1 MRYLIGV
8 DIGTSGTKT
17 VLFDEYG
24 NKIRSKTVEY
34 PMYQP
39 KNGWAEQD
47 PELWWNAVCETLK
60 QVTAG
65 IDASEIKGVGLTNG
79 IETYKSSNANGKVV
93 DLIENV
99 TIDASETGMWISADF
114 GTVKNCTINGDVSGI
129 KLHVRY
135 AGNTPAIALNDI
147 IESAEVEYVAP
158 DELETSN
165 IITEIAAPAT
175 ILQVYFATFT
185 AYGLTVYNFKLKN
198 LAWSFIMAIMMIPAQ
213 VSIIGF
219 MNFMMKINLYDT
231 YWPLIIP
238 AMAAPSTVYFMK
250 QYMTG
255 ALSVEIIEAAR
266 IDGSG
271 EFATFN
277 KIALPLMK
285 PAMATQAIF
294 AFIASWNNLYTPSMM
309 ITNNRKYTLPMFVQG
324 LRSDVIRTDYG
335 FVYVG
340 LTLTVLPLLIVYFA
354 FSKYIIAGVAL
365 GGVKE

>member
-1 MRYLIGV
+1 MAKTNSVDESYSAKIKATKIFRTVICVILCIISIFPFYTMLINATH
-8 DIGTSGTKT
+8 TSQVIERGIQ
-17 VLFDEYG
+17 LIPGG
-24 NKIRSKTVEY
+24 NLI
-34 PMYQP
+34 
-39 KNGWAEQD
+39 N
-47 PELWWNAVCETLK
+47 N
-60 QVTAG
+60 
-65 IDASEIKGVGLTNG
+65 IKGLLEDTKDVGTNVWQ
-79 IETYKSSNANGKVV
+79 A
-93 DLIENV
+93 LLH
-99 TIDASETGMWISADF
+99 SAM
-114 GTVKNCTINGDVSGI
+114 
-129 KLHVRY
+129 
-135 AGNTPAIALNDI
+135 
-147 IESAEVEYVAP
+147 
-158 DELETSN
+158 
-165 IITEIAAPAT
+165 IAAPAT

-250 QYMTG
+250 QYMSS

-324 LRSDVIRTDYG
+324 LRSDTIRTDYG

-340 LTLTVLPLLIVYFA
+340 LSMTVFPLLVVYFA

>member
-1 MRYLIGV
+1 MA
-8 DIGTSGTKT
+8 KT
-17 VLFDEYG
+17 
-24 NKIRSKTVEY
+24 NS
-34 PMYQP
+34 
-39 KNGWAEQD
+39 A
-47 PELWWNAVCETLK
+47 
-60 QVTAG
+60 
-65 IDASEIKGVGLTNG
+65 DASYSAKIKATKIFRTIICVILCVISIFPFYTMIINATHTTNVIERGIQIIPGTNLIKNITGLLERTKDVGTNVW
-79 IETYKSSNANGKVV
+79 EALLHSS
-93 DLIENV
+93 I
-99 TIDASETGMWISADF
+99 
-114 GTVKNCTINGDVSGI
+114 
-129 KLHVRY
+129 
-135 AGNTPAIALNDI
+135 
-147 IESAEVEYVAP
+147 
-158 DELETSN
+158 
-165 IITEIAAPAT
+165 IAAPAT
-175 ILQVYFATFT
+175 FLQVYFATFT
-185 AYGLTVYNFKLKN
+185 AYGLTVYQFKLKN

-219 MNFMMKINLYDT
+219 MNFMMKINLYDS

-250 QYMTG
+250 QYMQG
-255 ALSVEIIEAAR
+255 SLSVEIIEAAR

-324 LRSDVIRTDYG
+324 LRSDVIRIDYG

-340 LTLTVLPLLIVYFA
+340 LTLTVFPLLVVYFA